1 MPGRMKFVPTVVHNL
16 PHPGYRFERWS
27 SLPFAEVLLLSIL
40 VPAGWMAEQWIDE
53 SRASNPRPHV
63 PGASHST
70 TGDCESSGR
79 RMHQCADRM
88 RQGARLSILARL
100 VLRAADRARG
110 WCVTIAGI
118 AQIALF
124 RLIPPY
130 STALFGSPSN
140 FGVAPKNHTAPR
152 PCPRESIMPSL
163 FK

>member
-1 MPGRMKFVPTVVHNL
+1 
-16 PHPGYRFERWS
+16 
-27 SLPFAEVLLLSIL
+27 
-40 VPAGWMAEQWIDE
+40 
-53 SRASNPRPHV
+53 
-63 PGASHST
+63 
-70 TGDCESSGR
+70 
-79 RMHQCADRM
+79 M
-88 RQGARLSILARL
+88 RQGPRLSILARL

-130 STALFGSPSN
+130 SVQPSN